1 VGITRVPARIVLVHD
16 DEEFAIAATIALR
29 NAGYDVATFT
39 DSALALD
46 ALLSAKSV
54 ELLVTRMQ
62 FGPRK
67 PAGGALARMTMMK
80 RSELKVVFTALPQY
94 AQYVE
99 GLGPFLPM
107 PVDLGELVG
116 IVRRLLAS
124 ES

>member
-1 VGITRVPARIVLVHD
+1 MPAQIVLVHD
-16 DEEFAIAATIALR
+16 DEEFAAAATVALR

-46 ALLSAKSV
+46 ALLSTKPV

-62 FGPRK
+62 FGPHK
-67 PAGGALARMTMMK
+67 PAGGALARMTMAK
-80 RSELKVVFTALPQY
+80 RSGLKVVFAALPQY
-94 AQYVE
+94 ADYVE

-116 IVRRLLAS
+116 VVHRLLAS

>member
-1 VGITRVPARIVLVHD
+1 VPARIVLVHD
-16 DEEFAIAATIALR
+16 DEEFAIAATTALR

-39 DSALALD
+39 DSEVALD
-46 ALLSAKSV
+46 ALESDKSV

-80 RSELKVVFTALPQY
+80 HSGLKVVFTALPQY
-94 AQYVE
+94 ARYVE

-116 IVRRLLAS
+116 AARGLLAS